1 MTGNRANGRA
11 PFDLDAAAAK
21 AAADEATGVPF
32 AFTWKGGE
40 YSLPPQPA
48 WPMTVIRKLA
58 AGDLNAGFAELLG
71 GSEYDQ
77 LCESGMTLGDL
88 GVLFEAVAEA
98 GGMGSLPNS
107 SPPARAGS
115 TRT

>member
-1 MTGNRANGRA
+1 MTGSRANGRA

-21 AAADEATGVPF
+21 AAADESTGVAF
-32 AFTWKGGE
+32 AFTWKGHE

-48 WPMTVIRKLA
+48 WPMTVIRSLA
-58 AGDLNAGFAELLG
+58 AGDLNAGFSELLG
-71 GSEYDQ
+71 RSEYDE

-88 GVLFEAVAEA
+88 GRLFDAVADA
-98 GGMGSLPNS
+98 AGMGGLPNS

-115 TRT
+115 IRT